1 MQIFPAIPLPQPERS
16 STLAE
21 ATTWQ
26 VLIERGHGARLLL
39 GLREMQLVDS
49 PNKRLVRRSGMRF
62 AVLSRSQMARF
73 VGVAAVV
80 GAITAAAFAS
90 GGVAK
95 PQANYVI
102 GVSNTLVG
110 NGWREEMICA
120 IKAQAKASGVVTDV
134 KVANRNGGPA
144 EQIADIRNL
153 ISAGANAIII
163 NPSSGNALN
172 SVIAQAAAR
181 GIKIVSVDQRVSAPQ
196 AYNVTNDQVAYG
208 RLGAEWLFKKM
219 GGKGNVVE
227 MRGIAGVPA
236 DTDRHTGFTQ
246 ALKKYPNIKVVK
258 STFMGWNFATAGKQM
273 LDILNSGVQVN
284 GVWNSGADYTVITA
298 FKTAGKPLVPIV
310 GADNNEFLHQMLVQY
325 PKLQAAA
332 VTNPAVIGGAGA
344 AVAIKLLQG
353 QKVQTW
359 VKLTP
364 LVWSMP
370 ASKAEIKANYSPKRA
385 PTYSARL
392 QIKPWTTYT
401 TAQLTACKGP

>member
-1 MQIFPAIPLPQPERS
+1 MKVRQFGVRWAVAIL
-16 STLAE
+16 
-21 ATTWQ
+21 
-26 VLIERGHGARLLL
+26 
-39 GLREMQLVDS
+39 
-49 PNKRLVRRSGMRF
+49 
-62 AVLSRSQMARF
+62 
-73 VGVAAVV
+73 AVV
-80 GAITAAAFAS
+80 AVSIVGAVTAS
-90 GGVAK
+90 AK
-95 PQANYVI
+95 PDQTKADWVL

-120 IKAQAKASGVVTDV
+120 IKAQAKASGVISKVI
-134 KVANRNGGPA
+134 VANRNGGPA

-153 ISAGANAIII
+153 ISAGANAIVI

-172 SVIAQAAAR
+172 SVISQAAAR

-236 DTDRHTGFTQ
+236 DTDRHTGFQQ

-273 LDILNSGVQVN
+273 LDILNSGVKVD

-310 GADNNEFLHQMLVQY
+310 GADNNEFLHQMLVKY
-325 PKLQAAA
+325 PSLKAAA

-353 QKVQTW
+353 QKVQNW

-370 ASKAEIKANYSPKRA
+370 GSKAEIKANYSPKRA

>member
-1 MQIFPAIPLPQPERS
+1 MKVRQFGVRWAMAI
-16 STLAE
+16 LA
-21 ATTWQ
+21 
-26 VLIERGHGARLLL
+26 V
-39 GLREMQLVDS
+39 V
-49 PNKRLVRRSGMRF
+49 
-62 AVLSRSQMARF
+62 AVS
-73 VGVAAVV
+73 VV
-80 GAITAAAFAS
+80 GAVTAS
-90 GGVAK
+90 AK
-95 PQANYVI
+95 PDKAQADWVL

-120 IKAQAKASGVVTDV
+120 IKAQAKASGVISKVV
-134 KVANRNGGPA
+134 VANRNGGPA

-153 ISAGANAIII
+153 ISAGANAIVI

-236 DTDRHTGFTQ
+236 DTDRHTGFQQ

-258 STFMGWNFATAGKQM
+258 SVFMNWDFATSGKQM
-273 LDILNSGVQVN
+273 LDILNSGTQVD
-284 GVWNSGADYTVITA
+284 GVWNSGADYTVIRA

-310 GADNNEFLHQMLVQY
+310 GADNNEFLHQMIAQY

-332 VTNPAVIGGAGA
+332 VTNPATIGGAGA

-353 QKVQTW
+353 KKVPQW
-359 VKLTP
+359 VKLKP

-370 ASKAEIKANYSPKRA
+370 KDRKSIKANYSPSRA

-392 QIKPWTTYT
+392 QIKPWTTYST
-401 TAQLTACKGP
+401 KDLFGCKGP

>member
-1 MQIFPAIPLPQPERS
+1 MAVHKSR
-16 STLAE
+16 
-21 ATTWQ
+21 
-26 VLIERGHGARLLL
+26 RL
-39 GLREMQLVDS
+39 
-49 PNKRLVRRSGMRF
+49 
-62 AVLSRSQMARF
+62 AVL
-73 VGVAAVV
+73 VGLVAVVVGIVAAQ
-80 GAITAAAFAS
+80 AAPS
-90 GGVAK
+90 K
-95 PQANYVI
+95 PSKTYVI

-120 IKAQAKASGVVTDV
+120 VKAQAKASGVVSKV
-134 KVANRNGGPA
+134 IVANRNGGPA

-172 SVIAQAAAR
+172 AVIAQADAR
-181 GIKIVSVDQRVSAPQ
+181 GVKVVSVDQRVTAPQ
-196 AYNVTNDQVAYG
+196 AHNVTNDQVAYG

-236 DTDRHTGFTQ
+236 DTDRHTGFKQ
-246 ALKKYPNIKVVK
+246 ALKKYPGIKVVK

-273 LDILNSGVQVN
+273 LDILNSGVQVD
-284 GVWNSGADYTVITA
+284 GVWNSGADYTVISA
-298 FKTAGKPLVPIV
+298 FKTAGKDLVPIV

-325 PKLQAAA
+325 PTLQAAA

-353 QKVQTW
+353 QTVRPW

-370 ASKAEIKANYSPKRA
+370 GSKKSIQANYSKKRA

>member
-1 MQIFPAIPLPQPERS
+1 MKVRQFGVRWAMAI
-16 STLAE
+16 LA
-21 ATTWQ
+21 
-26 VLIERGHGARLLL
+26 V
-39 GLREMQLVDS
+39 V
-49 PNKRLVRRSGMRF
+49 
-62 AVLSRSQMARF
+62 AVS
-73 VGVAAVV
+73 VV
-80 GAITAAAFAS
+80 GAVTAS
-90 GGVAK
+90 AK
-95 PQANYVI
+95 PDKAQADWVL

-120 IKAQAKASGVVTDV
+120 IKAQAKASGVISKVV
-134 KVANRNGGPA
+134 VANRNGGPA

-153 ISAGANAIII
+153 ISAGANAIVI

-236 DTDRHTGFTQ
+236 DTDRHTGFQQ

-258 STFMGWNFATAGKQM
+258 SVFMNWDFATSGKQM
-273 LDILNSGVQVN
+273 LDILNSGTQVD
-284 GVWNSGADYTVITA
+284 GVWNSGADYTVIRA

-353 QKVQTW
+353 QKVQPW
-359 VKLTP
+359 VKLKP

-370 ASKAEIKANYSPKRA
+370 GSRAEIKANYSPKRA

>member
-1 MQIFPAIPLPQPERS
+1 MKVRQFGVRWAMAI
-16 STLAE
+16 LA
-21 ATTWQ
+21 
-26 VLIERGHGARLLL
+26 V
-39 GLREMQLVDS
+39 V
-49 PNKRLVRRSGMRF
+49 
-62 AVLSRSQMARF
+62 AVS
-73 VGVAAVV
+73 VV
-80 GAITAAAFAS
+80 GAVTAS
-90 GGVAK
+90 AK
-95 PQANYVI
+95 PDKAQADWVL

-120 IKAQAKASGVVTDV
+120 IKAQAKASGVISKVV
-134 KVANRNGGPA
+134 VANRNGGPA

-153 ISAGANAIII
+153 ISAGANAIVI

-236 DTDRHTGFTQ
+236 DTDRHTGFQQ

-258 STFMGWNFATAGKQM
+258 SVFMNWDFATSGKQM
-273 LDILNSGVQVN
+273 LDILNSGTQVD
-284 GVWNSGADYTVITA
+284 GVWNSGADYTVIRA

-310 GADNNEFLHQMLVQY
+310 GADNNEFLHQMIAQY

-332 VTNPAVIGGAGA
+332 VTNPATDRWRGRGGGDQAASGQAGPQ
-344 AVAIKLLQG
+344 VG
-353 QKVQTW
+353 QAD
-359 VKLTP
+359 P
-364 LVWSMP
+364 
-370 ASKAEIKANYSPKRA
+370 
-385 PTYSARL
+385 ARL
-392 QIKPWTTYT
+392 VDAEGQEEHPGELL
-401 TAQLTACKGP
+401 AEPRADV

>member
-1 MQIFPAIPLPQPERS
+1 MKFEFLGRR
-16 STLAE
+16 T
-21 ATTWQ
+21 
-26 VLIERGHGARLLL
+26 VARL
-39 GLREMQLVDS
+39 V
-49 PNKRLVRRSGMRF
+49 
-62 AVLSRSQMARF
+62 A
-73 VGVAAVV
+73 VAALV
-80 GAITAAAFAS
+80 GAIAAVAFAS
-90 GGVAK
+90 TGAAK
-95 PQANYVI
+95 PQAGPYVL

-120 IKAQAKASGVVTDV
+120 IKAQALASGKVSKVI
-134 KVANRNGGPA
+134 VANRNGGPA

-172 SVIAQAAAR
+172 QVIAQAAAR
-181 GIKIVSVDQRVSAPQ
+181 GIQVVSVDQRVTAPQ
-196 AYNVTNDQVAYG
+196 AHNVTNDQVAYG
-208 RLGAEWLFKKM
+208 KLGAEWLFKKL

-236 DTDRHTGFTQ
+236 DTDRHTGFQ
-246 ALKKYPNIKVVK
+246 AALKEYPGIKVVK
-258 STFMGWNFATAGKQM
+258 SVFMGWDFATAGKQM
-273 LDILNSGVQVN
+273 LDILNSGVKVD
-284 GVWNSGADYTVITA
+284 GVWNSGADYTVIQA

-332 VTNPAVIGGAGA
+332 VTNPATIGGAGA
-344 AVAIKLLQG
+344 AVAIRLLDG
-353 QKVQTW
+353 QKVQNW

-364 LVWSMP
+364 IVWAMP
-370 ASKAEIKANYSPKRA
+370 GSKSEIQANYSASRA

-392 QIKPWTTYT
+392 QVKPWTTYT

>member
-1 MQIFPAIPLPQPERS
+1 
-16 STLAE
+16 
-21 ATTWQ
+21 
-26 VLIERGHGARLLL
+26 VLV
-39 GLREMQLVDS
+39 GLT
-49 PNKRLVRRSGMRF
+49 
-62 AVLSRSQMARF
+62 AVV
-73 VGVAAVV
+73 VGVVV
-80 GAITAAAFAS
+80 QTAPS
-90 GGVAK
+90 K
-95 PQANYVI
+95 PSATYVL

-120 IKAQAKASGVVTDV
+120 VKAQAKASGVVS
-134 KVANRNGGPA
+134 KVIIANRNGGPA

-172 SVIAQAAAR
+172 AVIAQAAAR
-181 GIKIVSVDQRVSAPQ
+181 GVKVVSVDQRVTAPQ
-196 AYNVTNDQVAYG
+196 AHNVTNDQVAYG
-208 RLGAEWLFKKM
+208 RLGAEWLFKKL
-219 GGKGNVVE
+219 GGSGNVVE

-236 DTDRHTGFTQ
+236 DTDRHTGFMQ

-273 LDILNSGVQVN
+273 LDILNSGVQVD
-284 GVWNSGADYTVITA
+284 GVWNSGADYTVISA

-353 QKVQTW
+353 QQVRSW

-370 ASKAEIKANYSPKRA
+370 GSKKSIQANYSAKRA